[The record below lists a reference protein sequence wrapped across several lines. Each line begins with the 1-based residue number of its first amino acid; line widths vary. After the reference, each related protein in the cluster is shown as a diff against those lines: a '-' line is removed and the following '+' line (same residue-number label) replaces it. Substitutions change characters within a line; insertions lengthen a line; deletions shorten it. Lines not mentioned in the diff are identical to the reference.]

1 MAETT
6 TTPHPQDAAPARPRW
21 QRLLIRPETMTFTL
35 LVLGVF
41 AGGLLSPF
49 FLDINY
55 ILRSFTLYS
64 EFAIVALV
72 LTMVI
77 IAGEIDLSPA
87 ANMALSACIFAWL
100 QQAGVPIPLAVAA
113 GLFSGLVMGAING
126 FFVIGLQL
134 PSIIVTIGTLTL
146 YRGLAQII
154 AGDKSIRVP
163 EWFIGVD
170 KVMIAGVP
178 LPVVLFLLL
187 AIVLAVVLGGTIFG
201 RQIYQIGT
209 NEVAARHSGI
219 QSARIKLGLF
229 LLIGLVA
236 AIAGIMT
243 ASRLGSVR
251 YDLGIGG
258 ELQMVL
264 MAMLGGTYIF
274 GGRGTILGTF
284 LAAWL
289 LVIVSTGMIVANVL
303 PAVQLVVLG
312 ILLIVSI
319 IATNFIYS
327 APKGSGHIRRPTA
340 TTGGNEVLKK
350 TLIAGLALGL
360 AAMVTSAIA
369 ADPIKIVYI
378 GKNTRQPVFRL
389 DHWRF

>member
-1 MAETT
+1 MSASETPSAPT
-6 TTPHPQDAAPARPRW
+6 AQDAAPPRPAW
-21 QRLLIRPETMTFTL
+21 QIVLVRPETMT
-35 LVLGVF
+35 LVLLIVGLF
-41 AGGLLSPF
+41 AGSLLSPF
-49 FLDINY
+49 FLDVSY

-100 QQAGVPIPLAVAA
+100 QQAGVPIPMAVAL
-113 GLFSGLVMGAING
+113 GLVSGLVMGAING

-146 YRGLAQII
+146 YRGLAQVI

-163 EWFIGVD
+163 DWFIGID
-170 KVMIAGVP
+170 KIMLAGIP
-178 LPVVLFLLL
+178 LPVVIFILL
-187 AIVLAVVLGGTIFG
+187 AIILGFVLGGTIFG
-201 RQIYQIGT
+201 RQIYQVGT
-209 NEVAARHSGI
+209 NEVAARHAGI
-219 QSARIKLGLF
+219 RSARIKLGLF
-229 LLIGLVA
+229 LAVGLVSA
-236 AIAGIMT
+236 VAGIMT

-251 YDLGIGG
+251 YDLGLGG

-312 ILLIVSI
+312 LLLIVSI

-327 APKGSGHIRRPTA
+327 RTQR
-340 TTGGNEVLKK
+340 
-350 TLIAGLALGL
+350 
-360 AAMVTSAIA
+360 
-369 ADPIKIVYI
+369 
-378 GKNTRQPVFRL
+378 
-389 DHWRF
+389 

>member
-1 MAETT
+1 MTASETPSAPT
-6 TTPHPQDAAPARPRW
+6 AQDAAPPRPAW
-21 QRLLIRPETMTFTL
+21 QVVLVRPETMTFVL
-35 LVLGVF
+35 LIVGLF
-41 AGGLLSPF
+41 AGSLLSPF
-49 FLDINY
+49 FLDVSY

-100 QQAGVPIPLAVAA
+100 QQAGVPIPMAVAL
-113 GLFSGLVMGAING
+113 GLVSGLVMGAING

-146 YRGLAQII
+146 YRGLAQVI

-163 EWFIGVD
+163 DWFIGID
-170 KVMIAGVP
+170 KIMLAGIP
-178 LPVVLFLLL
+178 LPVVIFILL
-187 AIVLAVVLGGTIFG
+187 AIILGFVLGGTIFG
-201 RQIYQIGT
+201 RQIYQVGT
-209 NEVAARHSGI
+209 NEVAARHAGI
-219 QSARIKLGLF
+219 RSARIKLGLF
-229 LLIGLVA
+229 LAVGLVSA
-236 AIAGIMT
+236 VAGIMT

-251 YDLGIGG
+251 YDLGLGG

-312 ILLIVSI
+312 LLLIVSI

-327 APKGSGHIRRPTA
+327 RTQR
-340 TTGGNEVLKK
+340 
-350 TLIAGLALGL
+350 
-360 AAMVTSAIA
+360 
-369 ADPIKIVYI
+369 
-378 GKNTRQPVFRL
+378 
-389 DHWRF
+389 

>member
-1 MAETT
+1 MTNGVSTVETT
-6 TTPHPQDAAPARPRW
+6 TPPQQDISPARPRW
-21 QRLLIRPETMTFTL
+21 QTLLVRPETMTFIL

-41 AGGLLSPF
+41 AGSLLSPF

-55 ILRSFTLYS
+55 ILKSFTLYS
-64 EFAIVALV
+64 ELAIVALV

-87 ANMALSACIFAWL
+87 ANMALSACVFAWA
-100 QQAGVPIPLAVAA
+100 QASGIPIPFAILIGLA
-113 GLFSGLVMGAING
+113 SGLLMGAINAVM
-126 FFVIGLQL
+126 VIGLQL

-146 YRGLAQII
+146 YRGLAQVL

-170 KVMIAGVP
+170 KIMLAGIP
-178 LPVVLFLLL
+178 LPVVLFIVL
-187 AIVLAVVLGGTIFG
+187 AIVLGIVLGGTIFG
-201 RQIYQIGT
+201 RNIYQIGT
-209 NEVAARHSGI
+209 NEVAARHAGI
-219 QSARIKLGLF
+219 RSARIKFGLF
-229 LLIGLVA
+229 LLVGIVSSV
-236 AIAGIMT
+236 AGIMT

-251 YDLGIGG
+251 YDIALGG

-312 ILLIVSI
+312 SLLIVAI

-327 APKGSGHIRRPTA
+327 RTQR
-340 TTGGNEVLKK
+340 
-350 TLIAGLALGL
+350 
-360 AAMVTSAIA
+360 
-369 ADPIKIVYI
+369 
-378 GKNTRQPVFRL
+378 
-389 DHWRF
+389 